1 VLSLLGLRSAVSA
14 GVPEGKTMDDVL
26 DGDGDDE

>member
-14 GVPEGKTMDDVL
+14 GAPEGKSMDDVL
-26 DGDGDDE
+26 DGNDAE